1 MIKINITEI
10 SSAKCWYSQA
20 VSLRCLFNDHKV
32 FINDNV
38 SWPLMVYIH
47 PSPLPPVVLYDNVCD
62 LDAFLWRLNMGFQT
76 VLYELTSLYSC
87 YGVVSLK
94 GYESVVPTFTPPFIK
109 NELIQ
114 RLTKRGWVRDF
125 VFWLIWIKS
134 IYFAL
139 SEKNGTY
146 YKPVSCLCRLYHKYY
161 AFQ

>member
-47 PSPLPPVVLYDNVCD
+47 PPPPSRCFIWQRMRSWCFSMKVEHGFSNSIVWVNFFI
-62 LDAFLWRLNMGFQT
+62 FLLWCCIAKRIWKCCSNLH
-76 VLYELTSLYSC
+76 
-87 YGVVSLK
+87 
-94 GYESVVPTFTPPFIK
+94 PPFIK